1 MCLVGSIIM
10 GLVGSK
16 KCTMHGGRLHDC
28 EFQIYVIVRGG
39 SSSSSSSSS
48 RSSKFMHICWLKV
61 IASVT
66 IASAETSLPWESVP
80 WKAGKGE
87 ATKEVNHMENI
98 ALMCMC

>member
-1 MCLVGSIIM
+1 MCLIGSIIM

-16 KCTMHGGRLHDC
+16 KCTLHGGRLHEG

-48 RSSKFMHICWLKV
+48 GSSSSSSSSKFIHICWLKV

-66 IASAETSLPWESVP
+66 I
-80 WKAGKGE
+80 
-87 ATKEVNHMENI
+87 
-98 ALMCMC
+98 

>member
-1 MCLVGSIIM
+1 MPCWFDNHVPCWFEKGT
-10 GLVGSK
+10 V
-16 KCTMHGGRLHDC
+16 HGGRLHDG

-39 SSSSSSSSS
+39 SSRSSSSS
-48 RSSKFMHICWLKV
+48 RSSKFIHICWLKV

-87 ATKEVNHMENI
+87 ATTEVNHMENI